1 MTLDEALQVV
11 ADASFYED
19 KLVYF
24 AAGEWHA
31 DGDTSCYSYED
42 VTWTYDDGLDFGTD
56 KPPLDHSGLMEEYE
70 MVTTSANI
78 RCYLPAAVEAL
89 GRGRSVIFTYQP
101 VSVGI
106 LDDDEDED
114 GDTIAGWVL
123 IAEDQGPTIF
133 EVCQECAGM
142 IANGLEAPV
151 QTLPGYQVVGDE
163 ADITLCDNCGDV
175 FPLWTEGFECST
187 L

>member
-11 ADASFYED
+11 AGASFYED

-42 VTWTYDDGLDFGTD
+42 VTWTDDGLDFGTD
-56 KPPLDHSGLMEEYE
+56 TPPLDHSGLMEAYQTFS
-70 MVTTSANI
+70 VSDQI
-78 RCYLPAAVEAL
+78 RRYLPQAVEAL
-89 GRGRSVIFTYQP
+89 ERGHSVIFTYQP

-106 LDDDEDED
+106 LDDDED

-151 QTLPGYQVVGDE
+151 QTLPGYQVIGDE
-163 ADITLCDNCGDV
+163 ADITQCDNCGDV
-175 FPLWTEGFECST
+175 FPLWTEGFECSAQ
-187 L
+187 

>member
-11 ADASFYED
+11 AESSFYED
-19 KLVYF
+19 KQVYF

-42 VTWTYDDGLDFGTD
+42 VTLTYDGLDFGTA
-56 KPPLDHSGLMEEYE
+56 KPPLDHSGLM
-70 MVTTSANI
+70 MADQTFSVSAQI
-78 RCYLPAAVEAL
+78 RRYLPQAVEAL
-89 GRGRSVIFTYQP
+89 ERGHSVIFTYQP

-106 LDDDEDED
+106 PDEDED
-114 GDTIAGWVL
+114 GDDAIAGWVL

-151 QTLPGYQVVGDE
+151 QTLPGDQVVGDE
-163 ADITLCDNCGDV
+163 ADITQCDNCGDV
-175 FPLWTEGFECST
+175 FPLWVEGFECST
-187 L
+187 R

>member
-11 ADASFYED
+11 AESSFYED
-19 KLVYF
+19 TRVYF

-42 VTWTYDDGLDFGTD
+42 VTWTDDGLDFGTA
-56 KPPLDHSGLMEEYE
+56 KPPLDHSGLM
-70 MVTTSANI
+70 MADQTFSVSAQI
-78 RCYLPAAVEAL
+78 RRYLPLAVEAL
-89 GRGRSVIFTYQP
+89 ERGHSVIFTYQP

-106 LDDDEDED
+106 LDEDEDED
-114 GDTIAGWVL
+114 GDTLAGWVL
-123 IAEDQGPTIF
+123 IAEDLGPTIF

-163 ADITLCDNCGDV
+163 ADLTQCDNCGDV
-175 FPLWTEGFECST
+175 FPLWVEGFECST
-187 L
+187 R

>member
-1 MTLDEALQVV
+1 MTLDEALQIV
-11 ADASFYED
+11 AESSFYED

-42 VTWTYDDGLDFGTD
+42 VTWTHDGLDFGTD
-56 KPPLDHSGLMEEYE
+56 APPLDHSGLMETYE
-70 MVTTSANI
+70 IFTTSANI
-78 RCYLPAAVEAL
+78 RCYLPDAVEAL
-89 GRGRSVIFTYQP
+89 ERGHSVIFTYQP

-106 LDDDEDED
+106 LDEEEDD
-114 GDTIAGWVL
+114 DTIAGWVL
-123 IAEDQGPTIF
+123 IAEDQGPMDF

-175 FPLWTEGFECST
+175 FPLWTEGYECST
-187 L
+187 R

>member
-11 ADASFYED
+11 AEYSFYED
-19 KLVYF
+19 NLVYF
-24 AAGEWHA
+24 ADGEWHA

-42 VTWTYDDGLDFGTD
+42 VTWTDDGLDFGTD
-56 KPPLDHSGLMEEYE
+56 TPPLDHSGLMEAYQTFS
-70 MVTTSANI
+70 VSDQI
-78 RCYLPAAVEAL
+78 RRYLPQAVEAL
-89 GRGRSVIFTYQP
+89 ERGHSVIFTYQP

-106 LDDDEDED
+106 LDDDED

-151 QTLPGYQVVGDE
+151 QTLPGYQVIGDE
-163 ADITLCDNCGDV
+163 ADITQCDNCGDV
-175 FPLWTEGFECST
+175 FPLWTEGFECSAQ
-187 L
+187 

>member
-11 ADASFYED
+11 AESSFYED

-24 AAGEWHA
+24 AYGEWHA
-31 DGDTSCYSYED
+31 DDDTPFYSYED
-42 VTWTYDDGLDFGTD
+42 VTWTHDGLDFGTV
-56 KPPLDHSGLMEEYE
+56 KPPLDHSGLM
-70 MVTTSANI
+70 MDDQTFSVSAQI
-78 RCYLPAAVEAL
+78 RRFLPQAVEAL
-89 GRGRSVIFTYQP
+89 ERGRSVIFTYQP
-101 VSVGI
+101 V
-106 LDDDEDED
+106 LDENGD

-123 IAEDQGPTIF
+123 IAEDQGPMFF

-151 QTLPGYQVVGDE
+151 QTLPGYQVLGDE
-163 ADITLCDNCGDV
+163 ADLTQCDNCGDV
-175 FPLWTEGFECST
+175 FPLWVEGYECST

>member
-24 AAGEWHA
+24 AAGKWHA
-31 DGDTSCYSYED
+31 DDDNSFYSYED
-42 VTWTYDDGLDFGTD
+42 VTWTYDDGLDFGTNT
-56 KPPLDHSGLMEEYE
+56 PPLDHSGIMEAYE
-70 MVTTSANI
+70 RVTTSANI

-89 GRGRSVIFTYQP
+89 ERVHSVIFTYQP

-106 LDDDEDED
+106 LDDDED
-114 GDTIAGWVL
+114 TTAGWVL
-123 IAEDQGPTIF
+123 IAEDRGPTFF
-133 EVCQECAGM
+133 EVCQECAAM
-142 IANGLEAPV
+142 LANGLEAPV

-163 ADITLCDNCGDV
+163 TELTQCDNCGDV
-175 FPLWTEGFECST
+175 FPLWVAGFECST
-187 L
+187 R

>member
-11 ADASFYED
+11 AESSFYDD

-24 AAGEWHA
+24 AAGEWNA
-31 DGDTSCYSYED
+31 DGDTSYYSYED
-42 VTWTYDDGLDFGTD
+42 VTWTHDGLDFGTD
-56 KPPLDHSGLMEEYE
+56 KPPLDHSGLM
-70 MVTTSANI
+70 MDDQTFSVSSQI
-78 RCYLPAAVEAL
+78 RRYLPQAVEAL
-89 GRGRSVIFTYQP
+89 ERGRSVIFTYQP

-106 LDDDEDED
+106 LDDED

-151 QTLPGYQVVGDE
+151 QTLPGDQVVGDE
-163 ADITLCDNCGDV
+163 ADITQCDNCGDV
-175 FPLWTEGFECST
+175 FPLWVEGFECST
-187 L
+187 R